1 MQWQIKSSY
10 LEKDNLNFA
19 IYLFGQK
26 RICVLFSFDSFT
38 AGMSFNKAICALVKI
53 SWIKIS

>member
-53 SWIKIS
+53 S

>member
-19 IYLFGQK
+19 IFLFGQK

-38 AGMSFNKAICALVKI
+38 AGMSFKPFVHGEY
-53 SWIKIS
+53 